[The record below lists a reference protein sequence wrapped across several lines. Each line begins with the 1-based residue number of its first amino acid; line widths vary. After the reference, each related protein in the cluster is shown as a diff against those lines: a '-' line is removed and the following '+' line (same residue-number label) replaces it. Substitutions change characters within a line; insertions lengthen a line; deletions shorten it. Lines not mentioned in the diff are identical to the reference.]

1 MEIGTELTDLHNH
14 SNHRP
19 QSFQNN
25 YAAYSNNSTFDS
37 SQTYKLWH
45 LLIMPAGHYSIYRK
59 M

>member
-37 SQTYKLWH
+37 SQTYKL
-45 LLIMPAGHYSIYRK
+45 
-59 M
+59 